1 VWIKHAFFHIETLS
15 HYIPAARPG
24 RIWWSGVA
32 LMAIGLLLQ
41 ACEASPSTTP
51 VAQIGQLSVA
61 ATIYPMQF
69 LVERIGGER
78 VAVQN
83 LVPTGVESHDWEPS
97 PRDLRGVYDADVFV
111 HSGTGFEGW
120 VDRLLRD
127 LDPDQPRVIS
137 TAPGM
142 MEDDPH
148 LWLDPT
154 RYALHAERV
163 RDGLVQA
170 DPVGASIY
178 DANLSTLQDELSA
191 LEAEME
197 LGLAVCDRNTV
208 VVSHAAY
215 GHLTRRF
222 GLNQIA
228 IAGVS
233 PEVEPSTARV
243 RAVIEQALNVG
254 ATHVLYEP
262 LVTPRIA
269 QTIAAE
275 AELALLPLDPVER
288 LTEEQASANVD
299 YFSVMRDNLVTLR
312 TALGCQ

>member
-1 VWIKHAFFHIETLS
+1 
-15 HYIPAARPG
+15 
-24 RIWWSGVA
+24 
-32 LMAIGLLLQ
+32 
-41 ACEASPSTTP
+41 
-51 VAQIGQLSVA
+51 
-61 ATIYPMQF
+61 
-69 LVERIGGER
+69 
-78 VAVQN
+78 
-83 LVPTGVESHDWEPS
+83 
-97 PRDLRGVYDADVFV
+97 
-111 HSGTGFEGW
+111 
-120 VDRLLRD
+120 
-127 LDPDQPRVIS
+127 
-137 TAPGM
+137 M

-170 DPVGASIY
+170 DPVGASTY
-178 DANLSTLQDELSA
+178 DANLSTLQYELSA
-191 LEAEME
+191 LGAEME
-197 LGLAVCDRNTV
+197 QGLAVCDRNTV

-228 IAGVS
+228 ITGVS

-243 RAVIEQALNVG
+243 RAVIEQALIIG

-275 AELALLPLDPVER
+275 AELELLPLDPVER
-288 LTEEQASANVD
+288 LTEEQVSANVD
-299 YFSVMRDNLVTLR
+299 YFSVMRDNLVSLR